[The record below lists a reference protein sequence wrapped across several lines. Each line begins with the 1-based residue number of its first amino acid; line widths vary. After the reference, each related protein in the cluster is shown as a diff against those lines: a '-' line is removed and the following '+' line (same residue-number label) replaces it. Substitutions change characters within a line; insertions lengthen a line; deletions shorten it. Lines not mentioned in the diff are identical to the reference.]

1 MLLNTLWVEKYRP
14 TSLDNY
20 VFTNQSTKE
29 LTEYWIKERSIPH
42 VLLHGPA
49 GTGKTTLAKLIV
61 AALNV
66 DSVDVL
72 QVNGSKEGRKID
84 WLRDKLDMFCQTM
97 PYGESGFKIVMIDEA
112 DYLAKD
118 SVQPALRN
126 LMEDYASNVR
136 FLMTCNYPNRLIPP
150 LRSRCQ
156 ELQIDQPDQGDFI
169 SRIGS
174 ILDQEQVLFE
184 DENLAHYVMATYPDM
199 RKCLNLIQSNVV
211 NRRLNTAGEG
221 NSSTQDFRLDAV
233 SMIKSGRLREAR
245 QLICSQVRSE
255 EVEEVFR
262 WAYDNLELWSR
273 SEEGQDEAILI
284 IRRGLVN
291 HVSCSDAEINL
302 SASLTELLTIGK

>member
-14 TSLDNY
+14 KVMGEY
-20 VFTNQSTKE
+20 VFTNEDTQQ
-29 LTEYWIKERSIPH
+29 LTQYWIKERSIPH

-49 GTGKTTLAKLIV
+49 GTGKTTLAKLII
-61 AALNV
+61 ASLNIDHV
-66 DSVDVL
+66 DIL

-84 WLRDKLDMFCQTM
+84 WLRDKLDSFCQTM
-97 PYGESGFKIVMIDEA
+97 PFGESGFKIVMIDEA

-156 ELQIDQPDQGDFI
+156 ELQIDQPDTASFI
-169 SRIGS
+169 GRVMD
-174 ILDQEQVLFE
+174 ILDLEKVE
-184 DENLAHYVMATYPDM
+184 YDPENLHRYVMATYPDM

-211 NRRLNTAGEG
+211 NRQLTMAGEG
-221 NSSTQDFRLDAV
+221 NSATQDFRLDAV
-233 SMIKSGRLREAR
+233 NLIKSGRLREAR

-262 WAYDNLELWSR
+262 WAYDNLALWSNT
-273 SEEGQDEAILI
+273 EEGQDEAILI

>member
-14 TSLDNY
+14 TSINNY
-20 VFTNQSTKE
+20 VFTNQYIKE
-29 LTEYWIKERSIPH
+29 LIEYWIKERSIPH
-42 VLLHGPA
+42 VLLYGPA

-61 AALNV
+61 TALNV
-66 DSVDVL
+66 DLVDVL

-84 WLRDKLDMFCQTM
+84 WLRDKLDIFCQTM
-97 PYGESGFKIVMIDEA
+97 PYGESGFKLVMIDEA

-126 LMEDYASNVR
+126 LMEDYAGNVR

-156 ELQIDQPDQGDFI
+156 ELQISQPDQENFI

-174 ILDQEQVLFE
+174 ILDQEQVSFE
-184 DENLAHYVMATYPDM
+184 DENLAQYVMATYPDM

-211 NRRLNTAGEG
+211 NRRLNVA
-221 NSSTQDFRLDAV
+221 SQSDPSTKDFKLDAV

-245 QLICSQVRSE
+245 QLICSQIRSE

-262 WAYDNLELWSR
+262 WAYDNLELWSQ

-302 SASLTELLTIGK
+302 SASLTELLTIKK